1 MKKTI
6 FITGAA
12 KRIGKEIALCFS
24 EMGWNGL
31 SSLSAKNWEVSSLSY
46 KKNQKL

>member
-12 KRIGKEIALCFS
+12 KRIGKAIALTFKDL
-24 EMGWNGL
+24 GWNIIIHYNIEL
-31 SSLSAKNWEVSSLSY
+31 KDLCV
-46 KKNQKL
+46 